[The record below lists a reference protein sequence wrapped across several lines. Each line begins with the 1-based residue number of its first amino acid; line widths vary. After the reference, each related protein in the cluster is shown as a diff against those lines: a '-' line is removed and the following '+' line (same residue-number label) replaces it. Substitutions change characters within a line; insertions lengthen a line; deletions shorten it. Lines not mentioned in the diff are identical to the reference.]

1 MYLDQDRQRRM
12 KHYFIINPAAG
23 SGRDQ
28 QAMVPRILDAAK
40 KWGAD
45 YELHRTSGPG
55 EATIYVRGRLAAD
68 PGGAARFYACG
79 GDGTAAEILNGL
91 YGAGNAELAIVP
103 VGSGNDYIRNFGGR
117 ERFLDI
123 AAQLAGEAVPVDAI
137 RFSYTPVESKGG
149 ALASHEADGSGVC
162 TAYALNMIN
171 MGFDA
176 RVASRLVQM
185 KNRFFLKGTG
195 AYVAGIVR
203 ELAGYRMNRAVFRPE
218 GEEAFET
225 DILLAGVGS
234 GRFSGGGFEGIPV
247 AAVNDGMLDLIVIE
261 PLTRGEFI
269 RLVGV
274 YHDGRHLDHPG
285 LKGKYRL
292 FRVDGVAIEPVS
304 GLVFTA
310 DGEALYT
317 DELLTVSLAPEKIRF
332 VIPDGVERP

>member
-1 MYLDQDRQRRM
+1 M

-23 SGRDQ
+23 SGKEQ
-28 QAMVPRILDAAK
+28 QAIMPRILDAVK

-55 EATIYVRGRLAAD
+55 EATIYVRGRLAAS
-68 PGGAARFYACG
+68 PGEAARFYACG
-79 GDGTAAEILNGL
+79 GDGTAAEILNGM
-91 YGAGNAELAIVP
+91 YGAENAELAILP
-103 VGSGNDYIRNFGGR
+103 VGSGNDYIRNFGKR
-117 ERFLDI
+117 EPFLDI
-123 AAQLAGEAVPVDAI
+123 TAQLAGEGVPVDVI
-137 RFSYTPVESKGG
+137 RFSYTTAEGKRG
-149 ALASHEADGSGVC
+149 AHASHEADESGVY

-176 RVASRLVQM
+176 KVAGRMVQM
-185 KNRFFLKGTG
+185 KNKLFLKGTG

-203 ELAGYRMNRAVFRPE
+203 ELVSYKMNRAVFRPE
-218 GEEAFET
+218 GEEAFEM

-247 AAVNDGMLDLIVIE
+247 AVVNDGVLDLIVIE
-261 PLTRGEFI
+261 PLTRGEFL

-274 YHDGRHLDHPG
+274 YHDGQHLEHPG
-285 LKGKYRL
+285 LKEKHRL
-292 FRVDGVAIEPVS
+292 FRANEVAIEPLG

-317 DELLTVSLAPEKIRF
+317 EAPLTVSLAPEKVRF
-332 VIPDGVERP
+332 VIPDGLERP

>member
-1 MYLDQDRQRRM
+1 M

-23 SGRDQ
+23 SGKDQ
-28 QAMVPRILDAAK
+28 QAIMPRLLDAVK

-55 EATIYVRGRLAAD
+55 EATIYVRGRIAAN
-68 PGGAARFYACG
+68 PGEAVRFYACG
-79 GDGTAAEILNGL
+79 GDGTAAEVLNGM
-91 YGAGNAELAIVP
+91 YGAGEAELAIIP
-103 VGSGNDYIRNFGGR
+103 VGSGNDYIRSFGGKD
-117 ERFLDI
+117 RFLDVT
-123 AAQLAGEAVPVDAI
+123 AQLAGEAVPVDVI
-137 RFSYTPVESKGG
+137 RFSYQPAPGAGG
-149 ALASHEADGSGVC
+149 ALASHEAGEDGIV

-176 RVASRLVQM
+176 RVASRMVQM
-185 KNRFFLKGTG
+185 KNVFFFKGTG

-203 ELAGYRMNRAVFRPE
+203 ELAGYKMNRAIFRPE

-234 GRFSGGGFEGIPV
+234 GRFSGGGFEGIPIAV
-247 AAVNDGMLDLIVIE
+247 VNDGLLDLMVIE
-261 PLTRGEFI
+261 PISRGEFI

-274 YHDGRHLDHPG
+274 YHDGKHLENPL
-285 LKGKYRL
+285 LKEKMRL
-292 FRVDGVAIEPVS
+292 LRIKEAEIEPLP

-317 DELLTVSLAPEKIRF
+317 EGTLKVSLAPEKVRF
-332 VIPDGVERP
+332 VVPDGVVRP